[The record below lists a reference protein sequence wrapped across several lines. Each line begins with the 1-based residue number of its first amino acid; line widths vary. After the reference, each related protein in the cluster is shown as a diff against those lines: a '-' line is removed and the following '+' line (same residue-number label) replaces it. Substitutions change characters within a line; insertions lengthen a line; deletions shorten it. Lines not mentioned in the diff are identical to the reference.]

1 MQPKYA
7 ISTRDGQFFDYN
19 NPSAYRFDIEVIAHA
34 LSNLCRYGGHS
45 DRFYSVAEHSV
56 LVSRVVPPE
65 LALCGLLHDASEAFV
80 GDMPSPLKAMC
91 QSYRTIEGKVQEA
104 IARYYS
110 LPYPFP
116 SEVHLADKML
126 YKAER
131 EQIVPIPDLVWHTDI
146 LAANVEIRGLKPGM
160 AKTHFIARY
169 RELTAPSAG
178 GKTEHNE
185 NNQQDKKLLCA

>member
-7 ISTRDGQFFDYN
+7 ISTKDGQFFDYN
-19 NPSAYRFDIEVIAHA
+19 KPEDYRFDIEVIAHA
-34 LSNLCRYGGHS
+34 LSNICRYGGHS
-45 DRFYSVAEHSV
+45 NRFYSVAEHSV

-91 QSYRTIEGKVQEA
+91 QSYRTIENRVQAA
-104 IARYYS
+104 IANS
-110 LPYPFP
+110 FGLPYPFP
-116 SEVHLADKML
+116 PEVHLADKML

-131 EQIVPIPDLVWHTDI
+131 EQIAPIPDLVWHTDI
-146 LAANVEIRGLKPGM
+146 PAADVEIRGLTPGM

-169 RELTAPSAG
+169 KELT
-178 GKTEHNE
+178 KEHNE
-185 NNQQDKKLLCA
+185 NQEHLQAQAA